1 MEEKTISGVHQLC
14 LIALMSA
21 VMCLIGPLSI
31 PIGEVPVSAATL
43 IIYLTVYLL
52 GTKMGTISCIIYLL
66 LGFAGLPVFSGYTAG
81 AAKLLGPTG
90 GYLIGYIFMALI
102 CGLFMEK
109 SGYKMLWCITGM
121 IIGTAVLYLFGT
133 VWFMSVY
140 AKSSGAIGLVTV
152 LSWCVIPFIIPDVIK
167 IMLALFLAKQL
178 SRVVQ
183 ID

>member
-1 MEEKTISGVHQLC
+1 
-14 LIALMSA
+14 MSA

-133 VWFMSVY
+133 VWFIALTKCELGY
-140 AKSSGAIGLVTV
+140 AVTV
-152 LSWCVIPFIIPDVIK
+152 CVAPFIIGD
-167 IMLALFLAKQL
+167 LAKIIL
-178 SRVVQ
+178 SELAGREVRKRLKAAGLLGWR
-183 ID
+183 